1 MDALVE
7 NIFNLSGLN
16 LIIWSMYAGIILA
29 TLYSY
34 YQKRIIGGFVQHMMK
49 NGANS
54 IDNAKTLEELGYH
67 HHAAIRRELTKP
79 APLRKMVWEVDDNH
93 REGEDGVI
101 FCAREKAL
109 DLNLGRFYI
118 PEEKRIEAEL
128 RYATHDN
135 DLFAVIIS
143 IVVFFVLS
151 VLACAFLPTLMENI
165 KLF

>member
-16 LIIWSMYAGIILA
+16 LIIWSMYAGILLA
-29 TLYSY
+29 TFYSY

-49 NGANS
+49 KGANS

-67 HHAAIRRELTKP
+67 RHTAIRRELTKP

-93 REGEDGVI
+93 QEGEDGVI

-128 RYATHDN
+128 RYATKGN
-135 DLFAVIIS
+135 DVFSVILS
-143 IVVFFVLS
+143 IAVFFVLS
-151 VLACAFLPTLMENI
+151 VLACAFLPTIIESI
-165 KLF
+165 KLY

>member
-16 LIIWSMYAGIILA
+16 LIIWSMYIGILLA
-29 TLYSY
+29 TVYSY
-34 YQKRIIGGFVQHMMK
+34 YQKRVVGGFVRHLMAK
-49 NGANS
+49 GANS
-54 IDNAKTLEELGYH
+54 IDNAKTLSELGYQN
-67 HHAAIRRELTKP
+67 HAAIRRELSKP
-79 APLRKMVWEVDDNH
+79 APLRKMVWEVEDNH

-101 FCAREKAL
+101 YCAREKAL

-128 RYATHDN
+128 RYEGKGT

-143 IVVFFVLS
+143 VAVFFALA
-151 VLACAFLPTLMENI
+151 VLACAFLPTIMENI
-165 KLF
+165 HLY